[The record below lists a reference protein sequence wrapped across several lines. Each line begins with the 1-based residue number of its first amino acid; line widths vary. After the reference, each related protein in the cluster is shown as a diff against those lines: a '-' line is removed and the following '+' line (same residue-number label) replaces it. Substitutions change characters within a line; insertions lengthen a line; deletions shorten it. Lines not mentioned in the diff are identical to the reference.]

1 MEESLAWTITYIS
14 VALPKEPPCV
24 NNIISMV
31 LHQLCY
37 NVMTIINYMVF
48 DPFMQQTDTLFG
60 GLPDMF
66 SNTLESTTNSP
77 FMTITCI

>member
-1 MEESLAWTITYIS
+1 MEESLASTITYIS
-14 VALPKEPPCV
+14 VALPKKTPCV

-37 NVMTIINYMVF
+37 NVVTIMNYMVF
-48 DPFMQQTDTLFG
+48 DPFLQQTDTLFD
-60 GLPDMF
+60 GLTNMF

-77 FMTITCI
+77 FMTITCS